1 MHNRGLLIEPG
12 AIFALLEHLMEG
24 ATLPDCEAAF
34 GWVEAQRPSLAV
46 PQLWNRGKL
55 ILLRTCNNLL
65 RRLSRAAHTV
75 FCGRVLLL
83 LAALFPLS
91 ERSALNITGAYN
103 RGNVTTW
110 DAPEVAAAGLHAG
123 AGGAGDGPAEE
134 GEVDTGAHL
143 DGAFYDSFWALQ
155 HTFSHMPSALPAAG
169 WARFAAG
176 AELLLSAFELDPV
189 PADSVPHNSA
199 PLGTVDRERTA
210 AGGTGG
216 TPKYLTSATL
226 LRLELRDPAFRRAL
240 LLQLTLTL
248 RFAIGPPSPTPPLK
262 GPALEQAGKLAARA
276 AACLSAV
283 PPDGPAFLARVESAL
298 ERDRNWVAWKATGCK
313 DLFERAPQGEAA
325 PAAAEEMASPPQQ
338 QGAGALRKR
347 RAPPPRDAHYTVRL
361 GNGELDRLWNEHR
374 DLNEAAKS
382 SDRGVPS
389 HSAFLEPIREQL
401 DPAWCA
407 EMDIEEGMKR
417 KHDKAFC
424 WKALRLVCRAN
435 LGAFTKAAER
445 EGGADMDN
453 ITREV
458 FSMPRAPSVK
468 SPPPAAALGPGD
480 VAGEP
485 GGAALVPMDVDAR
498 LAPGEEDEAQ
508 RAPEEEPA
516 VEAGEAGEGAADE
529 PAAEEAP
536 AEMDAATDGA
546 AAGVSQEQQEEEML
560 AAMEAEAAAAEA
572 DAMGA
577 SPPSA
582 LPKKRSV
589 EERDA

>member
-1 MHNRGLLIEPG
+1 MLIEPG

-34 GWVEAQRPSLAV
+34 GWVEAHRPALAV

-103 RGNVTTW
+103 RGNVTSW
-110 DAPEVAAAGLHAG
+110 DPPDVAAAGLHAG
-123 AGGAGDGPAEE
+123 AGGAGAADAPAEE

-143 DGAFYDSFWALQ
+143 DGAFYDAFWALQ
-155 HTFSHMPSALPAAG
+155 HTFNHMPSALPPAG
-169 WARFAAG
+169 WARFCAG
-176 AELLLSAFELDPV
+176 AELLLSAFELDPI
-189 PADSVPHNSA
+189 PGDSVPLHSA
-199 PLGTVDRERTA
+199 PLGTVHADDRDGSVL
-210 AGGTGG
+210 GGTGG

-226 LRLELRDPAFRRAL
+226 LRLELKDPAFRRAL
-240 LLQLTLTL
+240 LLQLTLLL
-248 RFAIGPPSPTPPLK
+248 RFVTGPPAPTPPLK

-276 AACLSAV
+276 AACLGAV
-283 PPDGPAFLARVESAL
+283 PPDGPAFLARVDAAL

-325 PAAAEEMASPPQQ
+325 PAAAEEQLASPAQ
-338 QGAGALRKR
+338 QGPGAMRKR
-347 RAPPPRDAHYTVRL
+347 RAPPPRDAHYRVRL
-361 GNGELDRLWNEHR
+361 GNGELDRLWNEHG

-382 SDRGVPS
+382 SDRGLPS
-389 HSAFLEPIREQL
+389 HSVFLEPIREQL

-407 EMDIEEGMKR
+407 EMDIDEGMKR

-468 SPPPAAALGPGD
+468 SPPPAAGGG
-480 VAGEP
+480 GE
-485 GGAALVPMDVDAR
+485 AAVTPMDVDAR
-498 LAPGEEDEAQ
+498 LAPGEEDEAP
-508 RAPEEEPA
+508 RAPEEEA
-516 VEAGEAGEGAADE
+516 AAGEEEVVEGAEARE
-529 PAAEEAP
+529 AAEEAP
-536 AEMDAATDGA
+536 GEQMEAGGDAAGGEA
-546 AAGVSQEQQEEEML
+546 GAGVSQEQQEEELL

-577 SPPSA
+577 SPPPV
-582 LPKKRSV
+582 LPKKRTA